1 MQDYFE
7 HEITQAKKELTRLKT
22 SAQKSSANAR
32 IIEQTVNISVNLEWE
47 DISYPYGSARAE
59 VFYET
64 IPDGPAIV
72 NSTLDWYYADI
83 NESYNTAYSTRQIRL
98 RPCILPNGNRGV
110 RIYFIG
116 TENDPNSDA
125 VRVKNGETITMS
137 VNLTVKST
145 NLITVRRYV

>member
-22 SAQKSSANAR
+22 SSQKSSANAR
-32 IIEQTVNISVNLEWE
+32 IIEQTVNISVNLAWE
-47 DISYPYGSARAE
+47 DISVPYGSARAE

-83 NESYNTAYSTRQIRL
+83 NESYNTTYSTRQIKL
-98 RPCILPNGNRGV
+98 RPCILPNGNQGV

-116 TENDPNSDA
+116 TENGPNSDA
-125 VRVKNGETITMS
+125 ARAKNGETITMS